1 MDINN
6 TDEQCDKK
14 TKKDIGGVVVPF
26 VYHAVKSV
34 SFWVLTVL
42 IVFTTPLLHD
52 VIETYESGLRESN
65 SKITFDGLCIE
76 NFVDGDGYFRRIP
89 SNKLAVPSK
98 IESCTV
104 HDHAMDKPRIE
115 EILKLMDSNVDGL
128 ELAEQIKT
136 RFSLYENIVRVV
148 LIILAMSIG
157 PRLDQYIKYRIPKD

>member
-6 TDEQCDKK
+6 ADEQCDKE

-26 VYHAVKSV
+26 VYYAVKSV
-34 SFWVLTVL
+34 SFWVLAVL

-52 VIETYESGLRESN
+52 VIETYESHLRESN

-104 HDHAMDKPRIE
+104 YDHVMDEPRIE
-115 EILKLMDSNVDGL
+115 EILKLMDSNVGGI
-128 ELAEQIKT
+128 ELAEQIKS
-136 RFSLYENIVRVV
+136 RFSLYENIVRAVFIV
-148 LIILAMSIG
+148 LAMFIG
-157 PRLDQYIKYRIPKD
+157 PRLDRYVKDRIPRD

>member
-1 MDINN
+1 MN
-6 TDEQCDKK
+6 TQKVGGQCDKE
-14 TKKDIGGVVVPF
+14 TKKDIGDVVVPF

-104 HDHAMDKPRIE
+104 YDHVMDKPRIE

-128 ELAEQIKT
+128 ELAEQIKS
-136 RFSLYENIVRVV
+136 RFSLYENIVRAV
-148 LIILAMSIG
+148 LIILAMFVG
-157 PRLDQYIKYRIPKD
+157 PRLDRYIKDRIPRD